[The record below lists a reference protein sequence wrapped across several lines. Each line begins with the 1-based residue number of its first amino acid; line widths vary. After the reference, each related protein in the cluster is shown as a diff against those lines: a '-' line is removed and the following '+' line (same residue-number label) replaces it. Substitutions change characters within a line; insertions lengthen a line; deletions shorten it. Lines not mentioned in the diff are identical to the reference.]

1 MKKITGLEFLAV
13 LFNGFIGA
21 ILLVD
26 SIKNGSNGYIY
37 ASVVCLLASF
47 ISGLCAQRGH
57 EITKLTQEYADV
69 NHQRLQALKEKDE
82 ADQQLSLLRQK
93 YSRTNQPRSGGKFVK
108 KTKQVSALSLKQICE
123 NNLGVARP
131 SEMSN
136 GEISKVC
143 GYSLDYDCLIFGL
156 DSYAGFTTFPDTS
169 VIFNEYKS
177 YEYGRL

>member
-1 MKKITGLEFLAV
+1 MKKITGLEFLAI
-13 LFNGFIGA
+13 LFNLFIGA
-21 ILLVD
+21 VLLID
-26 SIKNGSNGYIY
+26 AIKNGSNGYIY

-108 KTKQVSALSLKQICE
+108 KDIIAGEKYLCTKDVAMVDYIAFSSGKVYESQHDRCIT
-123 NNLGVARP
+123 NN
-131 SEMSN
+131 N
-136 GEISKVC
+136 N
-143 GYSLDYDCLIFGL
+143 
-156 DSYAGFTTFPDTS
+156 
-169 VIFNEYKS
+169 NEWHSMGHDFCKHHFK
-177 YEYGRL
+177 LLHL